1 MLITFIFIVFRN
13 QVVHLWNHWGLR
25 MQSWWDKVV
34 DRFGDDS
41 FYFYAYGIQLILFGN
56 TQVNNLSCFQFENI
70 VMNAWNIALFW
81 TVGSLYLIIELL
93 SWPKWLMRYK
103 VQPNVSVDRKR
114 ILSVLSVQPD
124 YCPTFTYITRH
135 S

>member
-1 MLITFIFIVFRN
+1 
-13 QVVHLWNHWGLR
+13 